1 MLPFF
6 PFLSLFLTLLGM
18 FILSVFCLSFAWLPV
33 GWVWSL
39 RSCYTSRRTLFR
51 LPTWKVLYL
60 FPSSLLINTDTPL
73 YEILLALE
81 YPHKVVISGYNVS
94 TPHRL
99 QPLKS
104 VPTRCRVY
112 PLRVFV
118 TQSYTNSPRLHVV
131 PYRQS
136 KCTNGLRRFS
146 VFREVFPISSP
157 NFPCHNPYLLYL
169 VIDFFTLQTSLFL
182 LSWTHSVISSRNV
195 GSVWS
200 TMI

>member
-1 MLPFF
+1 M
-6 PFLSLFLTLLGM
+6 
-18 FILSVFCLSFAWLPV
+18 
-33 GWVWSL
+33 

-51 LPTWKVLYL
+51 LPTRKVLYL

-99 QPLKS
+99 QPLTS

-169 VIDFFTLQTSLFL
+169 VIDFLTLLTSLFL
-182 LSWTHSVISSRNV
+182 LS
-195 GSVWS
+195 
-200 TMI
+200 